1 MTSVVPIIYYNDLGF
16 SPCMARPSRKS
27 HPSSIREDS
36 RTFFVTSATAGRRAL
51 LQSDRMATLFIDVL
65 RSYSGKFKIHEFTVM
80 PDHFHLLVTL
90 DGDLTIE
97 KAVQLIKG
105 NFSYRAKKELGF
117 QGEVWQ
123 KGFSEDRV
131 YDRESFLAHKSY
143 IENNPVKAGLVRSAE
158 EYPYCSTYLRRMKL
172 AAAKAE

>member
-1 MTSVVPIIYYNDLGF
+1 
-16 SPCMARPSRKS
+16 MARPSRKS
-27 HPSSIREDS
+27 QPDAIREDS

-65 RSYSGKFKIHEFTVM
+65 RSYASKFKIHEFTVM
-80 PDHFHLLVTL
+80 PNHFHLLITL

-97 KAVQLIKG
+97 KALQLIKG

-117 QGEVWQ
+117 QREVWQ
-123 KGFSEDRV
+123 KGFSENRV
-131 YDRESFLAHKSY
+131 YDRENYLNRKHY
-143 IENNPVKAGLVRSAE
+143 IAENAVKAGLARCPE
-158 EYPYCSTYLRRMKL
+158 EYPYCSTYLRRMKS